1 MSDRFTGIPRGR
13 ALRGSRAIAEYMLD
27 DPDASEIVCALPG
40 DEFGFVILGRDL
52 TGFTGWIDHAL
63 AVRART
69 GKGRRRGTAAVATTT
84 ATEF

>member
-1 MSDRFTGIPRGR
+1 MSDRFAGIPRGR
-13 ALRGSRAIAEYMLD
+13 ALRGSRAIAEYLLG

-40 DEFGFVILGRDL
+40 DEFGFVILGRL

-69 GKGRRRGTAAVATTT
+69 GKGCRRGTPAVTTVT
-84 ATEF
+84 ATKL